1 MNDLVKL
8 AIDAH
13 KGNVTKYSV
22 AEAQETLRQA
32 LIDANGG
39 STKIDIRAIRDGKC
53 NGVFTLVEEIIK
65 KTVEEGITDNPFF
78 ETLVEYKNV
87 ADGDAPLF
95 DVYDDSL
102 FYIDK
107 VAKGTQGIR
116 RQRLGGV
123 TQVTIPMF
131 VHAVRIY
138 EELERIMAGRADFN
152 DMINKVSASE
162 KAAIMNEV
170 YDLFV
175 GLTSADLGNAFAIPN
190 VGSAAGAYNEGT
202 LLTLIEHVEAAA
214 GGKTATIYGTKTALR
229 NLMNGITTP
238 AEIAKEDMYNDGYIG
253 KFYGSNVIAIP
264 QRHKVGTTN
273 FVYNDKVI
281 TIVASADQKPIK
293 LVREGDPLIIP
304 RDPALNMDLTQEYFM
319 AEKWGTGIV
328 MNGNSGI
335 GKYTIA

>member
-8 AIDAH
+8 AIDAY

-22 AEAQETLRQA
+22 GEAQETLRQA
-32 LIDANGG
+32 LIEANGG
-39 STKIDIRAIRDGKC
+39 STKIDVRAIRDGKC
-53 NGVFTLVEEIIK
+53 NGVFALVEEIIK
-65 KTVEEGITDNPFF
+65 KTVEEGLVENPFF
-78 ETLVEYKNV
+78 DTLVEYKNL

-116 RQRLGGV
+116 RQRLAGV
-123 TQVTIPMF
+123 SQVTIPVY

-152 DMINKVSASE
+152 EMIDKVSASE
-162 KAAIMNEV
+162 KNAILTEV
-170 YDLFV
+170 YDLFASIS
-175 GLTSADLGNAFAIPN
+175 SADLGTAYSIPN
-190 VGSAAGAYNEGT
+190 AGSAAGTYDESV

-214 GGKTATIYGTKTALR
+214 GGKTATIYGTKAALR
-229 NLMNGITTP
+229 NLANGITAP

-253 KFYGSNVIAIP
+253 KFYGANVVAIP
-264 QRHKVGTTN
+264 QRHKIGTTN
-273 FVYNDKVI
+273 FVYNDKMI
-281 TIVASADQKPIK
+281 TIMASADKPIK
-293 LVREGDPLIIP
+293 VVREGDPLIIP
-304 RDPALNMDLTQEYFM
+304 RDPSLNMDLTQEYFM

-335 GKYTIA
+335 GKYVIA